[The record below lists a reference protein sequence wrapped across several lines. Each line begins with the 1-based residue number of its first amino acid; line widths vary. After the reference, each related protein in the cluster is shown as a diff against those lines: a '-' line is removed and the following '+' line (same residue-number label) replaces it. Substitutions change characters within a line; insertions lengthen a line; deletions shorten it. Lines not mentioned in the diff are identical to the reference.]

1 MNAQMP
7 TDRRT
12 DTWNVVH
19 AITYNGAAYCSSNPD
34 EPWKLFTY
42 AEAVRPQR
50 PQITQ
55 CYLYEKPKSPQSRF
69 VVARG
74 WGEGEMGREVL
85 MVNRFLEEVTE
96 ALWN

>member
-1 MNAQMP
+1 MECGN
-7 TDRRT
+7 T
-12 DTWNVVH
+12 
-19 AITYNGAAYCSSNPD
+19 ITHNGTEYCSSNPD
-34 EPWKLFTY
+34 EPSKLFTY

-50 PQITQ
+50 PQIIQ
-55 CYLYEKPKSPQSRF
+55 SYLYEKPKSPQSRF

-96 ALWN
+96 TLWN